1 MFESYNYG
9 EYMKELEEMIDDLS
23 MAIYEISSINKCI
36 RDTLQCYVNSHGDY
50 SHLLPIANIACSRLE
65 KLTDDYSELE
75 SKIYKRILNL

>member
-1 MFESYNYG
+1 MLANSLRSNNARFVTIS
-9 EYMKELEEMIDDLS
+9 LS
-23 MAIYEISSINKCI
+23 ADNLLSTPKIILHKNFKI
-36 RDTLQCYVNSHGDY
+36 VNY

>member
-1 MFESYNYG
+1 MTN
-9 EYMKELEEMIDDLS
+9 LEEMIEDLS

-75 SKIYKRILNL
+75 SKIYKHIYNL

>member
-1 MFESYNYG
+1 MTN
-9 EYMKELEEMIDDLS
+9 LEEMIDDLS

-75 SKIYKRILNL
+75 SKIYKRIYNL

>member
-1 MFESYNYG
+1 
-9 EYMKELEEMIDDLS
+9 MKELEEMIDDLS

-75 SKIYKRILNL
+75 SKIYKHIYNL

>member
-1 MFESYNYG
+1 
-9 EYMKELEEMIDDLS
+9 MKELEEMIDDLS

-36 RDTLQCYVNSHGDY
+36 RDTLQCYVNTHDDY

-65 KLTDDYSELE
+65 KLNDYSELE

>member
-1 MFESYNYG
+1 
-9 EYMKELEEMIDDLS
+9 MKELEEMIDDLS